1 MQKTFSRR
9 RFLQQSA
16 QVTFATG
23 ATAALLAACGRDTS
37 NSTPAKTTIVFW
49 HTYNLTSAENKTLV
63 NKVIPAFNKK
73 FPNITVH
80 SQDIPYASM
89 LQKLIASVAG
99 GRGPDLIR
107 SDIIWMP
114 QLAKIGALASTDDI
128 VAQRKSEFYLAPLAT
143 SAYQ

>member
-1 MQKTFSRR
+1 MQNTTFSRR

-23 ATAALLAACGRDTS
+23 AAAALLAACGGDT
-37 NSTPAKTTIVFW
+37 NSTTTAKTTIVFW
-49 HTYNLTSAENKTLV
+49 HTYNLTSLENKTLV

-80 SQDIPYASM
+80 SQDIPYDSM

-128 VAQRKSEFYLAPLAT
+128 VAQRKSEFYPGPLAT
-143 SAYQ
+143 